1 MLLAA
6 RALGRGGRQ
15 RRRSRSTAQPHKGQ
29 LIRPLSP
36 AEVKDGAL
44 VITNESDAAVDAV
57 VSVIGA
63 ALTPEPAV
71 SKGFTIER
79 TYYTLDGK
87 KVDLASATGGT
98 SRAQA
103 ERPPGRGAQGGV
115 ARDRRPHPAGRPA
128 AGRPRDRE
136 PAPRRLRRHQDARL
150 AQDHGEAG
158 AHRLPRRPLR
168 RRLRL
173 LRRRATGAA
182 AGATPTATRSSRDRR
197 SARATVAY
205 LVRAVTPGSFVHPAA
220 TVEDMYRPDRF
231 ARTASGRLDVKPKE

>member
-6 RALGRGGRQ
+6 RALAEEAGNAALTVNGAAAQGPA
-15 RRRSRSTAQPHKGQ
+15 RSA
-29 LIRPLSP
+29 PLTP

-44 VITNESDAAVDAV
+44 TIANDGDAPVDAV

-98 SRAQA
+98 GQLKQNDRLVVVLKVD
-103 ERPPGRGAQGGV
+103 V
-115 ARDRRPHPAGRPA
+115 AGDGRPHPAGRPP

-150 AQDHGEAG
+150 AEDHGEA
-158 AHRLPRRPLR
+158 ASTPTSATTASSPPSTSSA
-168 RRLRL
+168 
-173 LRRRATGAA
+173 RATAAA
-182 AGATPTATRSSRDRR
+182 AGATPTATR
-197 SARATVAY
+197 
-205 LVRAVTPGSFVHPAA
+205 
-220 TVEDMYRPDRF
+220 
-231 ARTASGRLDVKPKE
+231 RTARR